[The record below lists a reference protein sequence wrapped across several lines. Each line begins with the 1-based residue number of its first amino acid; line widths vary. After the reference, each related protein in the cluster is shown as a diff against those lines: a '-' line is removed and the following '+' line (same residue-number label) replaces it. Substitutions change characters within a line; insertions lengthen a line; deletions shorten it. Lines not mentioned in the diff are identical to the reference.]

1 MTAIAFAAPLT
12 GDGSLTVPKEMVAE
26 LGLHPG
32 DVVQVHIETT
42 QTIDAQEAEMQ
53 EQTPLERAIYEMT
66 HRTPEQLAQAQ
77 QRAMERYQPRR
88 TPPPGKTLADMVS
101 GKWPGDE
108 TEEQLQQALAE
119 LS

>member
-1 MTAIAFAAPLT
+1 
-12 GDGSLTVPKEMVAE
+12 
-26 LGLHPG
+26 
-32 DVVQVHIETT
+32 
-42 QTIDAQEAEMQ
+42 MQ

-66 HRTPEQLAQAQ
+66 HRTSGTTSQAQ

-88 TPPPGKTLADMVS
+88 TPPGKTLADMVS